1 MNTSMM
7 KYDNVDQYI
16 NDYPENVQV
25 ILKEIRATIKKAAP
39 EAIEF
44 ISYGMP
50 AYKQNGI
57 LVYFSAFKKHIGF
70 YATPDGHAEFKEA
83 LSIYKTGKGSVQFPI
98 DKPMPLDLI
107 TKMVAFKL
115 AQNLSK

>member
-1 MNTSMM
+1 MNTSMK

-16 NDYPENVQV
+16 NDFPENVQK
-25 ILKEIRATIKKAAP
+25 ILIELRETVRKAAP
-39 EAIEF
+39 DATEY

-57 LVYFSAFKKHIGF
+57 LIYFAAFKKHIGF
-70 YATPDGHAEFKEA
+70 YATPDGHAEFKVA

-98 DKPMPLDLI
+98 QEPMPLELI
-107 TKMVAFKL
+107 TKMVKFRV